1 MFFEACCY
9 MGFPR
14 NDDLQHVGTTK
25 MQTVLSKCYILILG
39 EGGGGGDESNHT
51 APHLFLAHVLI

>member
-1 MFFEACCY
+1 